1 MTTELQA
8 DRKLSLFA
16 MLGPGLLVA
25 ATGVGA
31 GDLANASFAGSLL
44 GNGILWAAVFGAFLK
59 FVVNEGLARW
69 QLATGDTIIEGAVN
83 KFGRVFGWLF
93 LPYLLIWSFFVASAL
108 MSGSGVTLHAMFP
121 VFDNP
126 DDGRVVFGI
135 ISSVVGMTLVIKGG
149 YPLFEKI
156 MRVCVGVMFVTVV
169 VTAVLVWPGTGEV
182 ARGLLVPTIPD
193 LDGEGLVWTIALI
206 GGVGG
211 TVTIL
216 CYGYWIR
223 EEGRSGIEHLRTCR
237 IDLGVAYAMTAIFG
251 VAMVIIGNTIE
262 IEGGG
267 ATLIV
272 SLAKQLE
279 GPLGP
284 LGKWMFLIG
293 AGGAVFSSLL
303 GVWQAVPYIF
313 ADIWRLLRR
322 RHTTQEGPKK
332 AHEVD
337 TKSLPYRGYL
347 FAIGIVPMLGLVMTF
362 QQVQKIYAV
371 IGASFIPLITL
382 ALLIMNSRADW
393 VGEEFKNRRKTDSI
407 LLLTLGFFVWAA
419 WVQLVP

>member
-1 MTTELQA
+1 MTDEPQA
-8 DRKLSLFA
+8 TRKLSLFA
-16 MLGPGLLVA
+16 MVGPGLLVA

-31 GDLANASFAGSLL
+31 GDLATASFAGSLL
-44 GNGILWAAVFGAFLK
+44 GNGILWAAVLGAFLK
-59 FVVNEGLARW
+59 YVVTEGLARW
-69 QLATGDTIIEGAVN
+69 QLATGDTIIEGAVD

-121 VFDNP
+121 VFENP

-135 ISSVVGMTLVIKGG
+135 LASVVGMTLVYKGG
-149 YPLFEKI
+149 YPLFEKV
-156 MRVCVGVMFVTVV
+156 MRVCIGVMFVTVV
-169 VTAVLVWPGTGEV
+169 VTAALLWPGTAEV
-182 ARGLLVPTIPD
+182 TRGLLVPEIPD
-193 LDGEGLVWTIALI
+193 LGGNGLTWTVALI

-223 EEGRSGIEHLRTCR
+223 EEGRSGSEHLRTCR
-237 IDLGVAYAMTAIFG
+237 IDLGVAYGMTAIFG
-251 VAMVIIGNTIE
+251 VAMVIIGNNIE

-272 SLAKQLE
+272 TLSEQLA

-284 LGKWMFLIG
+284 FGKWMFLIG

-313 ADIWRLLRR
+313 ADAWTLLRR
-322 RHTTQEGPKK
+322 RHTTQENVEK
-332 AHEVD
+332 AHKVD
-337 TKSLPYRGYL
+337 TKSLSYRGYL
-347 FAIGIVPMLGLVMTF
+347 FAIGTVPMLGLVMTF
-362 QQVQKIYAV
+362 QEVQKIYAV

-382 ALLIMNSRADW
+382 GLLIMNSRPEW
-393 VGEEFKNRRKTDSI
+393 VGEEFRNHRVTDTV
-407 LLLTLGFFVWAA
+407 LLIILGFFA
-419 WVQLVP
+419 WIAWRTLVS